1 MLDVR
6 DVQDAGDFI
15 CLAGERAKTKESKQ
29 KSFSQCGRVDSP
41 NTTALVSEVSCC
53 KTYASQAVR
62 HFSDPVPNSRV
73 GYTTFSRGD
82 Q

>member
-15 CLAGERAKTKESKQ
+15 CLAGERAKGCLGKRV
-29 KSFSQCGRVDSP
+29 SQCGRVDSP